1 MMKYLPFI
9 FKNVFRKK
17 TRSILTISSII
28 LPLILICY
36 LGTFLNLLEQPNAG
50 ESRGAYR
57 LVTRHKVGLTNPIPS
72 NYADKVSRLDGVLAV
87 TKFAWFGG
95 IYIDDSA
102 RNFFPRISV
111 EPETFLKVFDDASLS
126 KGSTDDW
133 INDPSGCIV
142 GEDIFKKYG
151 WKIGDQIVL
160 KGTLYPVTLQLTIRG
175 VYGVQGGRSDTLFF
189 NRKYLEESLPSF
201 RGKIGTVWTRA
212 RDSDAATRLPTQID
226 ELFENSSYPTK
237 TETEK
242 AFQMGF
248 ISMLG
253 NVKLLIASMA
263 VIIVSVIVLI
273 ASNTIAIS
281 ARERI
286 REIAVLRTLG
296 FSRLM
301 ILSFIVGESL
311 VMSIIGGLLGILV
324 FLMTFKPLK
333 ALLAKTPVGGLSFSF
348 TIFPE
353 TILLGIIVSTVVGL
367 VSGIFPAIG
376 ASRRSIR
383 EGLRYIG

>member
-1 MMKYLPFI
+1 MKYLPFI

-111 EPETFLKVFDDASLS
+111 EPETFLNVFDDASLS

-160 KGTLYPVTLQLTIRG
+160 KGTL
-175 VYGVQGGRSDTLFF
+175 
-189 NRKYLEESLPSF
+189 
-201 RGKIGTVWTRA
+201 
-212 RDSDAATRLPTQID
+212 
-226 ELFENSSYPTK
+226 
-237 TETEK
+237 
-242 AFQMGF
+242 
-248 ISMLG
+248 
-253 NVKLLIASMA
+253 
-263 VIIVSVIVLI
+263 
-273 ASNTIAIS
+273 
-281 ARERI
+281 
-286 REIAVLRTLG
+286 
-296 FSRLM
+296 
-301 ILSFIVGESL
+301 
-311 VMSIIGGLLGILV
+311 
-324 FLMTFKPLK
+324 
-333 ALLAKTPVGGLSFSF
+333 
-348 TIFPE
+348 
-353 TILLGIIVSTVVGL
+353 
-367 VSGIFPAIG
+367 
-376 ASRRSIR
+376 
-383 EGLRYIG
+383 